1 MTGPETNGKPV
12 GPTIEAEVDRLVTM
26 PIAQL
31 RVRYREV
38 FRNEPPKAFGPD
50 LLRRSI
56 AYRIQEKAYG
66 GLSRP
71 AQRLLDQLV
80 KAYAAKPGGRLDL
93 PRRIK
98 PGSVLVRQWKDK
110 SYRVTVMTEGFA
122 YDGDVYPSLSEIA
135 SLITGTRWNGPR
147 FFGLRPTTR
156 SDGAPT
162 GAGRTDAIPKPAA
175 SAGRGSREAP
185 PPASGAAPAR
195 GGSPAPKEGNRRGR

>member
-1 MTGPETNGKPV
+1 MTGPGTNGKPV
-12 GPTIEAEVDRLVTM
+12 DPAVEAEVDRLVTM

-38 FRNEPPKAFGPD
+38 FRTEPPKAFGPD

-80 KAYAAKPGGRLDL
+80 KAYAAKPGGRLEL

-98 PGSVLVRQWKDK
+98 PGSGLVRQWKGK
-110 SYRVTVMTEGFA
+110 SYRVMMLADGFA
-122 YDGDVYPSLSEIA
+122 YDGQTYPSLSEIA
-135 SLITGTRWNGPR
+135 TLITGTRWNGPR

-156 SDGAPT
+156 TDGVSSGLPRK
-162 GAGRTDAIPKPAA
+162 GAGDKKTAATDRTPHD
-175 SAGRGSREAP
+175 
-185 PPASGAAPAR
+185 
-195 GGSPAPKEGNRRGR
+195 PAPGGPEFTKTASHRSPKAGDRHGR